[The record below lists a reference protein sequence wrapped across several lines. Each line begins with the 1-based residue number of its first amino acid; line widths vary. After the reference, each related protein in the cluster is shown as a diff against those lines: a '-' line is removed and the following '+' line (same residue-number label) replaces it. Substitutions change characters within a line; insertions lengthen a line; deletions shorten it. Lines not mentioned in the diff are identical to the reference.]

1 VRTNVLKY
9 LRYAFYSFPL
19 QLLILHI
26 KKHLFV
32 LLFWIILF
40 TSVLQLFGAS
50 YGIPLLFLDPEYLGN
65 VNYLSF
71 LIVGFTMGGF
81 FMAWNMSFY
90 VLNSYRFEFLAS
102 LVNPFVQF
110 CLNNSL
116 LPLAFYHYVYY
127 TAGEIPA
134 YRSLAASR

>member
-1 VRTNVLKY
+1 MKNKFFKY
-9 LRYAFYSFPL
+9 LHYAFYSFPV
-19 QLLILHI
+19 QLLILHV

-32 LLFWIILF
+32 LFFWIILF
-40 TSVLQLFGAS
+40 LSVLQLFGTS
-50 YGIPLLFLDPEYLGN
+50 YGIPLLFLDPEYLGD
-65 VNYLSF
+65 VNFLSF

-102 LVNPFVQF
+102 QVNPFVQF

-116 LPLAFYHYVYY
+116 
-127 TAGEIPA
+127 IPF
-134 YRSLAASR
+134 SFTVVSIQISI

>member
-1 VRTNVLKY
+1 VRTKVLKY

-32 LLFWIILF
+32 LLFWIVLF

-102 LVNPFVQF
+102 
-110 CLNNSL
+110 S
-116 LPLAFYHYVYY
+116 
-127 TAGEIPA
+127 G
-134 YRSLAASR
+134 